1 MEINVNKGIISFSYV
16 NPTSGKTLSYRY
28 DINEGIFENSKGKVI
43 NTITA
48 KKACLKE
55 LGSTIGETNYW
66 GDIIKYHPT
75 TTLTLVAFFNGQ
87 KENFACFKECVQ
99 MANKLDNLGLPNLI
113 QKMGSQAYSL
123 HYLSDKPIKAFVQWY
138 NALPQDGYTA
148 YISSFLDYYNEL
160 ELIKKY
166 PFLKGFTDKNELEYI
181 KALLNLQEFKR
192 ATKIEQDTMIYYYIT
207 RGMYKIPLYEEKL
220 FGRYRTN
227 RELTTIL
234 EYIKIC
240 RSMGKTPQK
249 EKDFHR
255 EYKDTL
261 TTYYFSKEKYD
272 TKAMYDNYEKQ
283 RKAFTF
289 SYGNYEIV
297 IPQTPQDI
305 VREGAEMH
313 HCVGTYVDKVVQNQT
328 YIVFVRNK
336 ENLTIPYITAQ
347 VKLDGEIGQYYLAY
361 DRYISSV
368 EDQEFKDAFQEH
380 LKANW
385 VIE

>member
-28 DINEGIFENSKGKVI
+28 DINKGIFENSKGRIV

-55 LGSTIGETNYW
+55 LGSLIGETNYW
-66 GDIIKYHPT
+66 GSVIKYYPT
-75 TTLTLVAFFNGQ
+75 ATLTLATFFNGQ
-87 KENFACFKECVQ
+87 KENFTCFKECVQ
-99 MANKLDNLGLPNLI
+99 MANKLDNLGLPNLVK
-113 QKMGSQAYSL
+113 KMNSQTYSL
-123 HYLSDKPIKAFVQWY
+123 YYLSDKHIKTFVQWY
-138 NALPQDGYTA
+138 KALPQDSNIA

-166 PFLKGFTDKNELEYI
+166 PFLKDIANKKELDYI
-181 KALLNLQEFKR
+181 KQLLNSDDFKQ
-192 ATKIEQDTMIYYYIT
+192 ANKIEQDTMIYYYIT
-207 RGMYKIPLYEEKL
+207 RGMYKIPLYEEKV
-220 FGRYRTN
+220 FGKYRIN
-227 RELTTIL
+227 KELCRIFD
-234 EYIKIC
+234 YIRLCK
-240 RSMGKTPQK
+240 SMGKIPQK
-249 EKDFHR
+249 EKDFYR

-261 TTYYFSKEKYD
+261 STYYFSKEKYD

-305 VREGAEMH
+305 IREGEQMH
-313 HCVGTYVDKVVQNQT
+313 HCVGSYVDDIVQNKT

-347 VKLDGEIGQYYLAY
+347 VKLNGELGQYYLAY
-361 DRYISSV
+361 DRRISSV
-368 EDQEFKDAFQEH
+368 EDQKFKDAFQEH
-380 LKANW
+380 LRANW
-385 VIE
+385 ITE

>member
-16 NPTSGKTLSYRY
+16 NPTTGKTLSYRY

-55 LGSTIGETNYW
+55 LGSLIGETNYW
-66 GDIIKYHPT
+66 GSIIKYHPT
-75 TTLTLVAFFNGQ
+75 TTLTLAAFFSGQ
-87 KENFACFKECVQ
+87 KENFHCFKECVQ
-99 MANKLDNLGLPNLI
+99 MANKLDSLKLPNLVK
-113 QKMGSQAYSL
+113 KMGSQAYALYSL
-123 HYLSDKPIKAFVQWY
+123 NDKHIKAFAQWY
-138 NALPQDGYTA
+138 RTIPNGNTV
-148 YISSFLDYYNEL
+148 YISNFLDYYNEL
-160 ELIKKY
+160 ELAKNY
-166 PFLKGFTDKNELEYI
+166 SFLKDITDKKELEYI
-181 KALLNLQEFKR
+181 KALLNLDNFKQ
-192 ATKIEQDTMIYYYIT
+192 ASKIEQDTMIYYYIT
-207 RGMYKIPLYEEKL
+207 RGMYKIPLYEEKV

-234 EYIKIC
+234 EYIRLCKG
-240 RSMGKTPQK
+240 MGKTPQK
-249 EKDFHR
+249 EKDFYR

-297 IPQTPQDI
+297 VPQTPQDI
-305 VREGAEMH
+305 IREGELMH
-313 HCVGTYVDKVVQNQT
+313 HCVGGYVNDIVQNKT

-336 ENLTIPYITAQ
+336 QDLTIPYITAQ
-347 VKLDGEIGQYYLAY
+347 VKLNGELGQYYLAY
-361 DRYISSV
+361 DRYISLK
-368 EDQEFKDAFQEH
+368 EDYEFKDAFQKH

-385 VIE
+385 VTE

>member
-43 NTITA
+43 NSIMA

-55 LGSTIGETNYW
+55 LGSILGETNYW
-66 GDIIKYHPT
+66 GNIIQYYPT
-75 TTLTLVAFFNGQ
+75 ATLTLVAFFSGQ

-99 MANKLDNLGLPNLI
+99 MANKLDSLGLPNLAK
-113 QKMGSQAYSL
+113 KMGSQAYSL
-123 HYLSDKPIKAFVQWY
+123 YTLSDKPIKAFVQWY
-138 NALPQDGYTA
+138 KALPQDNNTA

-160 ELIKKY
+160 ELVKKY
-166 PFLKGFTDKNELEYI
+166 PFLKDFTDRKELEYI
-181 KALLNLQEFKR
+181 KQLFRLDGFKQ
-192 ATKIEQDTMIYYYIT
+192 ASKIEQDTMIYYYIT
-207 RGMYKIPLYEEKL
+207 RGMYKIPLYEEKI
-220 FGRYRTN
+220 FARYRAN
-227 RELTTIL
+227 RELSTIL

-240 RSMGKTPQK
+240 RFMGKIPQK

-261 TTYYFSKEKYD
+261 TTYYLTKEEYD

-297 IPQTPQDI
+297 VPQTPQDI
-305 VREGAEMH
+305 IREGAEMH
-313 HCVGTYVDKVVQNQT
+313 HCVGGYVNDVVQNKT

-347 VKLDGEIGQYYLAY
+347 VKLNGELGQYYLAY
-361 DRYISSV
+361 DCHISSV

-380 LKANW
+380 LRANW
-385 VIE
+385 ITE